1 MSNID
6 AVKALI
12 AAINLDRFDRI
23 EALHQPDVTFWP
35 FSGPPVV
42 GSVSVQDWYTE
53 FLRDYADCTYAEEEF
68 IDDGDVV
75 AVRATLQA
83 KGYNWRAFTQRVL
96 DVCEMKDGKVATRRL
111 YAMLPNLELDKA
123 ATAAMNS
130 ATGFR
135 GGSASETRQVAQAF
149 FAAWIA
155 DDADSMKACLAE
167 KAALVE
173 TVHGTVSDPE
183 AIAGAHARM
192 ASPAMGSWQVTGIYG
207 GTKDAVVEAAI
218 NPERPRLASW
228 IRAVDGKIAV
238 IEMYWML
245 REIGIGPESKTRH
258 MRRVIHPM

>member
-6 AVKALI
+6 TVKALI

-75 AVRATLQA
+75 AVRATLEA

-135 GGSASETRQVAQAF
+135 GGSVSEARKVVEGF
-149 FAAWIA
+149 FNAWLA
-155 DDADSMKACLAE
+155 GDAEGARPSLAE
-167 KAALVE
+167 KSALVDP
-173 TVHGTVSDPE
+173 VHGTSSDPE
-183 AIAGAHARM
+183 AIAGTHARI
-192 ASPAMGSWQVTGIYG
+192 AAPAMGSWQVTGTCCG
-207 GTKDAVVEAAI
+207 AKDAVVEAAI
-218 NPERPRLASW
+218 NPGRPRLASW
-228 IRAVDGKIAV
+228 IRVADGKIAI

-245 REIGIGPESKTRH
+245 REIGVGPKSKTRH
-258 MRRVIHPM
+258 MRRVIHPV